1 MTSKRIFSSL
11 DNVQVLA
18 PISTKPEYDS
28 GTSQGDILTK
38 SALSFVVLLH
48 RAFNSTRKQ
57 LLDNRQKVQAQLDAG
72 QPLEFLQDADLV
84 KIRENPEWRG
94 AIPGLGLAD
103 RRSEITGPPE
113 RKMVVNALNSPVKTY
128 MSDFEDSS
136 SPTWLN
142 VINGQVNLYD
152 AVRHKVDFVHKDTGK
167 AYRVDRTPGRHVPV
181 LLVRPRGWHM
191 VDKHILVDGE
201 PISASVLDFGLYFFH
216 NVHQLLANGN
226 GPYFYLPKMEH
237 HLEAKLWNDIF
248 NVSQD
253 ALSIPRGTIRATV
266 LIETLPAAY
275 QMEEIIYQLRDHSAG
290 LNCGRWDYIFNT
302 IKRLRND
309 PTKILPDRGLVTMKV
324 PFMNAYCERLINVC
338 HRRQVHA
345 MGGMAAQIP
354 IKSDA
359 EANATAMGKVEAD
372 KLREATMHYDGTW
385 VAHPALAPIANGVF
399 DQYMPTPNQIHI
411 VPAENVSAED
421 LSNTAIEGARIT
433 TNGIRENLYIA
444 LCYMESWIRG
454 VGCVP
459 INNLMEDAATA
470 EVSRLQLYSWV
481 KHGVTLADTN
491 EKVTPDLAEKF
502 LQEETSKLLEKFAG
516 QDHKFEVAAKYL
528 KPEIRGDS
536 LAEFLTTL
544 VYDEIVTTGEAVD
557 LSLLKE

>member
-1 MTSKRIFSSL
+1 MLYSSL
-11 DNVQVLA
+11 ENVLVLA
-18 PISTKPEYDS
+18 PVSAKAEYDS
-28 GTSQGDILTK
+28 GTSQTDILTK
-38 SALSFVVLLH
+38 SALSFVVMLH
-48 RAFNSTRKQ
+48 RAFNSTRKE

-72 QPLEFLQDADLV
+72 KPLEFLKDAELV
-84 KIRENPEWRG
+84 KIRENPEWTG
-94 AIPGLGLAD
+94 AIPALGLAD
-103 RRSEITGPPE
+103 RRTEITGPPE
-113 RKMVVNALNSPVKTY
+113 RKMVVNALNTPVKTY

-152 AVRHKVDFVHKDTGK
+152 AVRHKVDFVHQDTGK
-167 AYRVDRTPGRHVPV
+167 AYRVDRTPGRHIPV
-181 LLVRPRGWHM
+181 LIVRPRGWHM

-216 NVHQLLANGN
+216 NVNQLLANGH

-275 QMEEIIYQLRDHSAG
+275 QMEEIIYQLRHHSAG

-309 PTKILPDRGLVTMKV
+309 KSKILPDRGLVTMKV
-324 PFMNAYCERLINVC
+324 PFMQAYCERLINVC

-354 IKSDA
+354 IKNDVA
-359 EANATAMGKVEAD
+359 ANSAAMGKVEAD

-399 DQYMPTPNQIHI
+399 NQHMPTPNQIHI
-411 VPAENVSAED
+411 VPAENVSESD

-433 TNGIRENLYIA
+433 TAGIKENLYIA

-454 VGCVP
+454 IGCVP

-481 KHGVTLADTN
+481 KHGVILADTK
-491 EKVTPDLAEKF
+491 EQITPELALK
-502 LQEETSKLLEKFAG
+502 LLDEETEKLQTKFG
-516 QDHKFEVAAKYL
+516 GKFDVAARYL
-528 KPEIRGDS
+528 RPEIRGDS

-544 VYDEIVTTGEAVD
+544 VYDEIVTVGEEVD
-557 LSLLKE
+557 LSTLKD

>member
-1 MTSKRIFSSL
+1 MVYSSL
-11 DNVQVLA
+11 DNVEVRA
-18 PISTKPEYDS
+18 PISAKPEYDS
-28 GTSQGDILTK
+28 GTSQADILTQ

-48 RAFNSTRKQ
+48 RAFNATRKE

-72 QPLEFLQDADLV
+72 KPLDFLQDADLV
-84 KIRENPEWRG
+84 KIRENPAWRG

-113 RKMVVNALNSPVKTY
+113 RKMVVNALNTPVKTY

-181 LLVRPRGWHM
+181 IIVRPRGWHM
-191 VDKHILVDGE
+191 VDKHIYVDGE
-201 PISASVLDFGLYFFH
+201 PVSASMLDFGLYFFH
-216 NVHQLLANGN
+216 NVRQLLANGH

-248 NVSQD
+248 NVAQD
-253 ALSIPRGTIRATV
+253 CLAIPRGTIRATV

-309 PTKILPDRGLVTMKV
+309 ASKVLPDRGLVTMKV
-324 PFMNAYCERLINVC
+324 PFMQAYCERLINVC

-354 IKSDA
+354 IENNDA
-359 EANATAMGKVEAD
+359 ANSAAMAKVKAD

-399 DQYMPTPNQIHI
+399 NEHMPTPNQIHI
-411 VPAENVSAED
+411 VPEENVKASD
-421 LSNTAIEGARIT
+421 LSNTAIEGAQVT
-433 TNGIRENLYIA
+433 SNGIRENLYIA
-444 LCYMESWIRG
+444 LLYMEAWIRG
-454 VGCVP
+454 NGCVP

-481 KHGVTLADTN
+481 KHAVVLADTN
-491 EKVTPDLAEKF
+491 EKVTPELALRF
-502 LQEETSKLLEKFAG
+502 LDEEAAKLVAKFAG
-516 QDHKFEVAAKYL
+516 AENKVDVAAQYL
-528 KPEIRGDS
+528 RPEIRGDS

-544 VYDEIVTTGEAVD
+544 VYDEIVTAGAPLD
-557 LSLLKE
+557 LSTLKE

>member
-1 MTSKRIFSSL
+1 MLYSSL
-11 DNVQVLA
+11 ENVLVLA
-18 PISTKPEYDS
+18 PVSDKPEYDS
-28 GTSQGDILTK
+28 GTSQADILTK
-38 SALSFVVLLH
+38 SALSYVVLLH

-57 LLDNRQKVQAQLDAG
+57 LLENRQKVQAELDAG
-72 QPLEFLQDADLV
+72 KPLDFLKDADLV

-94 AIPGLGLAD
+94 SIPGLGLAD

-113 RKMVVNALNSPVKTY
+113 RKMVVNALNTPVKTY
-128 MSDFEDSS
+128 MSDFEDST

-181 LLVRPRGWHM
+181 IMVRPRGWHM

-216 NVHQLLANGN
+216 NVHQSLANGN

-248 NVSQD
+248 NVAQD
-253 ALSIPRGTIRATV
+253 ALVIPRGTIRATV

-275 QMEEIIYQLRDHSAG
+275 QMEEIIYQLRDHTAG

-309 PTKILPDRGLVTMKV
+309 PSKVLPDRGLVTMKV
-324 PFMNAYCERLINVC
+324 PFMKAYCERLINVC

-354 IKSDA
+354 IKNDVA
-359 EANATAMGKVEAD
+359 ANAAAMDKVEAD

-399 DQYMPTPNQIHI
+399 NKHMPTPNQIHI
-411 VPAENVSAED
+411 IPEENVSAAD
-421 LSNTAIEGARIT
+421 LSNTAIEGAQIT
-433 TNGIRENLYIA
+433 TGGIRENLYIA

-481 KHGVTLADTN
+481 KHSVVLADTK
-491 EKVTPDLAEKF
+491 EKVTPDLAEK
-502 LQEETSKLLEKFAG
+502 LLEEETSKLKEKYAG
-516 QDHKFEVAAKYL
+516 VENKFDVAANYL

-544 VYDEIVTTGEAVD
+544 VYDEIVTAGDPVD
-557 LSLLKE
+557 LTTLKE